1 MGNSVLLLPPVAV
14 TPIFACSAD
23 TIAMS
28 MTRFE
33 KKKERK
39 EVVNPLFFSTS
50 FIPCGIFVSPYHLG
64 KATAVARSALPIPNS
79 ACGIF
84 MCPNK
89 GMSASAWDY

>member
-1 MGNSVLLLPPVAV
+1 MGNSVLLLPPVVV

-23 TIAMS
+23 TIAIW
-28 MTRFE
+28 MTSFE
-33 KKKERK
+33 KKRK
-39 EVVNPLFFSTS
+39 KRSSQPPFFSTS
-50 FIPCGIFVSPYHLG
+50 FIPCGIFVSPYYLG

-89 GMSASAWDY
+89 GMSASA